1 MSGILIVDDNEDITH
16 FLIKMLRQRFQDIE
30 ITGFTESTQAMEWLQ
45 SYSPELII
53 TDLRMPFYGG
63 AEIISEATINNPDV
77 PIIVMSALPVLED
90 FKHTTQ
96 QRDTIRFLPKPFMF
110 EDLFNLLIE
119 MKSNEPESVIQGFRP
134 ISFLQIIQLENKSC
148 RINFLEDDKTGTL
161 IFEQGELRRAET
173 LELNGE
179 EAVFDILAFKNPT
192 IKLFEIPPVFEKNIE
207 KKLQVLLLEFC
218 SRLDESAEAVGA

>member
-30 ITGFTESTQAMEWLQ
+30 ITGFTESPQAMEWLH
-45 SYSPELII
+45 SHTPELII
-53 TDLRMPFYGG
+53 TDLRMPIYGG
-63 AEIISEATINNPDV
+63 AEIISEAMIKNPDV

-90 FKHTTQ
+90 FRHTTQ
-96 QRDTIRFLPKPFMF
+96 ERDTIRFLSKPFMF

-119 MKSNEPESVIQGFRP
+119 MKAKEPESIIHGFRP
-134 ISFLQIIQLENKSC
+134 ISFLQIVQLENKSC
-148 RINFLEDDKTGTL
+148 KINFSENEKSGIL
-161 IFEQGELRRAET
+161 IFERGELFRAET
-173 LELNGE
+173 SDLKGE
-179 EAVFDILAFKNPT
+179 EAVFEILTFKNPT
-192 IKLFEIPPVFEKNIE
+192 IKLFDIPPSFESNID